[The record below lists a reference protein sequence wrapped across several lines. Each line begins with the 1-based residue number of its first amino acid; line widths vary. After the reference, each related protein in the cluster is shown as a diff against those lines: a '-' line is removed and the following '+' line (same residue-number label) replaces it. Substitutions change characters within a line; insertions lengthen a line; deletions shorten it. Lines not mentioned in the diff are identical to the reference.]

1 MDARARRVRVLLR
14 LSATL
19 AAAAGLTLAGC
30 TQNAEPV
37 GPEPPTQ
44 PAPVTEVDPAVITW
58 TGSVCSALAP
68 VVQTLAAPPTS
79 GFADPAAAKQAY
91 LAYIDRALGEAEQA
105 ARQVDE
111 AGAAPVQGGDEL
123 SQDVQSRLADLQQD
137 LMQAKAQV
145 EQADPADPVAF
156 GRAAAAAGNILSS
169 MGHSA
174 LAVAAVSGDP
184 QLNAGFDQ
192 AESCKELKMFGTP
205 S

>member
-1 MDARARRVRVLLR
+1 M
-14 LSATL
+14 
-19 AAAAGLTLAGC
+19 
-30 TQNAEPV
+30 Q
-37 GPEPPTQ
+37 
-44 PAPVTEVDPAVITW
+44 
-58 TGSVCSALAP
+58 ALG
-68 VVQTLAAPPTS
+68 TPPTS

-123 SQDVQSRLADLQQD
+123 TRDVQSRLTDLRQD

-145 EQADPADPVAF
+145 EAADPADPVAF
-156 GRAAAAAGNILSS
+156 GRAAAAAGNILGS

-174 LAVAAVSGDP
+174 QAVAAVSGDP
-184 QLNAGFDQ
+184 QLNAAFDQ
-192 AESCKELKMFGTP
+192 AEPCNQLRTFGTP